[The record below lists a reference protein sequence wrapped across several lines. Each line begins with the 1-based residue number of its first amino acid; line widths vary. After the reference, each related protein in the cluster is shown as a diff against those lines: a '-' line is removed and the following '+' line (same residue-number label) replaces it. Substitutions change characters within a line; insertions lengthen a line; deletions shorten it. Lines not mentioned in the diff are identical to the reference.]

1 MLHEELGIVYVSPGL
16 KMRLYQPLKNQTNSD
31 AYSPA
36 EIATRVETAGVRKAK
51 LALVPTLVLA
61 ILAGA
66 FIAFGALLF
75 TIVTTDSGLGFG
87 PERLLGGLAFSLG
100 LILVLIG
107 GAELFTGNSLI
118 VFAWADRKISFPS
131 LMRNWGLVYLGNF
144 VGASATAAIIYWSG
158 IYKLADGEVA
168 ATAIGIAENK
178 VSLSPIEAF
187 IRGVLCNVMVCLAVW
202 LCFSARTV
210 SGKVFA
216 IVFPVTGFVAMGFE
230 HSIAN
235 MFFMPTGWLLGSQV
249 VEIGNYASNLLF
261 VTIGNIFGGGVLVA
275 LVYWL
280 VYGKS

>member
-16 KMRLYQPLKNQTNSD
+16 KMRLCQPLRNQTNSD

-107 GAELFTGNSLI
+107 GAELFTGNSLV

-235 MFFMPTGWLLGSQV
+235 MFFVPTGWLLGSQV

>member
-158 IYKLADGEVA
+158 IYNLADGEVA